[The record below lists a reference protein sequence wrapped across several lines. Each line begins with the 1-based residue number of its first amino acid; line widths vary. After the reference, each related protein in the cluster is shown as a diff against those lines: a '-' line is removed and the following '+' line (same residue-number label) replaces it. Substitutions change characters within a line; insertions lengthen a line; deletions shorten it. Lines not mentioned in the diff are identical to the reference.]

1 METISAEDMRIAD
14 ENSEY
19 LGIPRALLME
29 NAGRG
34 IAENILKRRKVDG
47 TSIVILSG
55 TGNNGGD
62 GFVAARH
69 LASLGA
75 KVHLVL
81 LGDPSRIRT
90 PESRQNWNALEKM
103 ILSIE
108 KTLIKDSSDLKKI
121 RDSIKNADVVIDAIL
136 GTGIIGK
143 IQEPLSTAI
152 DLFNTSNAFK
162 VAVDLPSGLDPDSG
176 QIHDK
181 VVKADVTVTFHK
193 AKPGLLNKD
202 CTGELEVWPIGIP
215 PEAEIIAGPGDV
227 KSAIKKRDPY
237 SHKGD
242 FGKVLVIGGS
252 EYYSGAPTFVA
263 LSAFRTGVDLVIV
276 TTPSKI
282 ASVVRGYS
290 PDLIVREFPGGVL
303 NREALPLISDLIQD
317 WATGVAVGPGL
328 GLQDETRE
336 TIPEVFQLV
345 KKRNLPLLVDADAI
359 KILGEDNKTLYGSK
373 TVLTPHQGEFLQ
385 LTGEKIPS
393 TSKLEERM
401 KIVESWAKEL
411 GVTILLKG
419 HEDIISNGERTKI
432 NTTGNPGMTVGGT
445 GDVLSGICAAF
456 LSQSCEPFRA
466 AVAAAFIN
474 GKAGDLAVENK
485 GFHITAT
492 DLIPLIPE
500 AIRTYETQP

>member
-1 METISAEDMRIAD
+1 LETISAEDMRIAD

-19 LGIPRALLME
+19 LGIPRTLLME

-34 IAENILKRRKVDG
+34 IVESILKRRKVEG
-47 TSIVILSG
+47 KGIIIFSG

-75 KVHLVL
+75 KVHLIL
-81 LGDPSRIRT
+81 LGDPSRIRSS
-90 PESRQNWNALEKM
+90 ESKQNWNALEKM
-103 ILSIE
+103 MLTIE
-108 KTLIKDSSDLKKI
+108 RTLIRDSSDFKKI
-121 RDSIKNADVVIDAIL
+121 KDTIKNADIVIDAIL
-136 GTGIIGK
+136 GTGIVGK

-152 DLFNTSNAFK
+152 DFFNTSNAFK
-162 VAVDLPSGLDPDSG
+162 IAVDIPTGLDPDTG
-176 QIHDK
+176 KVHDK
-181 VVKADVTVTFHK
+181 AVKADVTVTFHK

-202 CTGELEVWPIGIP
+202 YTGELEVWPIGIP

-227 KSAIKKRDPY
+227 KSVIKKRDPY

-252 EYYSGAPTFVA
+252 GYYSGASTFVA
-263 LSAFRTGVDLVIV
+263 LSALRTGVDLVIV

-282 ASVVRGYS
+282 APVIRGYS
-290 PDLIVREFPGGVL
+290 PDLIVREFPGDVL
-303 NREALPLISDLIQD
+303 NRDALPVISSLIQD
-317 WATGVAVGPGL
+317 WATGIAVGPGL

-336 TIPEVFQLV
+336 TIPEIFQLV
-345 KKRNLPLLVDADAI
+345 KKKKLPLLVDADAI

-373 TVLTPHQGEFLQ
+373 TVLTPHQGEFMQ

-393 TSKLEERM
+393 PSKLEDRM
-401 KIVESWAKEL
+401 KIVEHWANEL
-411 GVTILLKG
+411 GVTILLKA
-419 HEDIISNGERTKI
+419 HEDIISNGKRTKI

-456 LSQSCEPFRA
+456 LSQGSEPFRA
-466 AVAAAFIN
+466 AVASAFIN

-500 AIRTYETQP
+500 AIRTYET